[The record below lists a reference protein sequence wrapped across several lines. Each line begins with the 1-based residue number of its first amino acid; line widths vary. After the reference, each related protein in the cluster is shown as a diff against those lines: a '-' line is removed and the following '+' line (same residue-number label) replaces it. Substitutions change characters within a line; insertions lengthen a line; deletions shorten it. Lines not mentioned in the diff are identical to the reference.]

1 MSDKILIIEDDE
13 SLAKGLRLNL
23 RAEGYQVDWAS
34 DGLEGLRKAAA
45 AAPDLII
52 LDLMMPKMQGLE
64 VCKKLRQKNVRVP
77 IMMLTAK
84 GDEIDKVV
92 GFEVGA
98 DDYMTKPFGLR
109 ELLARVK
116 AHLRRDRREVRSDR
130 PQVLKIGDT
139 EIDFAQYKV
148 TKKNGVHVL
157 TSLEMDILLYLTDHR
172 DEVVT
177 RDVLLDKI
185 WGFEKFPTTR
195 TIDNHILKLRKK
207 IEDDPNHPRHILSVY
222 GGGYRFIE

>member
-157 TSLEMDILLYLTDHR
+157 TSLEMDILRYLTDHR
-172 DEVVT
+172 GEVVT

>member
-23 RAEGYQVDWAS
+23 RAEGYQVDWAT
-34 DGLEGLRKAAA
+34 DGLEGLRKAVA

-157 TSLEMDILLYLTDHR
+157 TSLEMDILRYLTDHR
-172 DEVVT
+172 GEVVT

>member
-23 RAEGYQVDWAS
+23 RAEGYQVDWAT
-34 DGLEGLRKAAA
+34 DGLEGLRKAVA